1 MEIDSHKV
9 METYKDEY
17 IKEDVQQP
25 NNTQIPDEALPPQR
39 YYIPAVKKMRFF
51 LMICAILYSFGLYP
65 GLGDLNG
72 VIFGFSIPALY
83 IISGYIVLH
92 ESPNKEE
99 RIKRTI
105 KRTAICFFIL
115 FAVYLGIS
123 FLLEPENTLA
133 TIKTKKF
140 WTDFLLLN
148 MFSLHSGSVL
158 YYVHSLLYAYII
170 VFVLNKLKL
179 LKFDIL
185 FAILCLAVTFLTG
198 EMSNVIGF
206 NFLGHT
212 FLGGNFLTRALP
224 YILIGSFIN
233 RKSDFFLMNLTLKN
247 HINMLFIGIVITV
260 AEYISL
266 SITGNKVYVNHML
279 GMGLVAVVICLICFY
294 VIDAD
299 VIYGPLMRL
308 TRFELAIP
316 FFISSP
322 IYQFLILSFSE
333 KGGTANY
340 LIGFGGVIT
349 LIIDIVIFFVYFLIR
364 MLVMKLLEKSKH
376 KTGSE

>member
-83 IISGYIVLH
+83 IISGYIVLR
-92 ESPNKEE
+92 ESPNRDE

-170 VFVLNKLKL
+170 IFVLNKLKL

-185 FAILCLAVTFLTG
+185 FAILFLAVTVLTG
-198 EMSNVIGF
+198 ELSNVIGF

-233 RKSDFFLMNLTLKN
+233 RKRKFFRELSLSNYLVMA
-247 HINMLFIGIVITV
+247 FVGIVFTI
-260 AEYISL
+260 AEYLSL
-266 SITGNKVYVNHML
+266 SLTGNKVYVNHML
-279 GMGLVAVVICLICFY
+279 GMGLVAVAICLICFCIMGAN
-294 VIDAD
+294 VSEN
-299 VIYGPLMRL
+299 PLMRL
-308 TRFELAIP
+308 TRYELAIP

-322 IYQFLILSFSE
+322 IYWFLVLWFSE
-333 KGGTANY
+333 KGGGVENY
-340 LIGFGGVIT
+340 LIGISGIIT
-349 LIIDIVIFFVYFLIR
+349 LIIDIAIFFVYFLIR
-364 MLVMKLLEKSKH
+364 MLITKLVNESKN
-376 KTGSE
+376 KNRK

>member
-25 NNTQIPDEALPPQR
+25 SNTQIPDEALPPQR

-185 FAILCLAVTFLTG
+185 FAILCLAVTVLTG
-198 EMSNVIGF
+198 ELSNVIGF

-233 RKSDFFLMNLTLKN
+233 RKRKFFRELSLSNYLVMA
-247 HINMLFIGIVITV
+247 FVGIVFTI
-260 AEYISL
+260 AEYLSL
-266 SITGNKVYVNHML
+266 SLTGNKVYVNHML
-279 GMGLVAVVICLICFY
+279 GMGLVAVAICLICFCIMGAN
-294 VIDAD
+294 VSEN
-299 VIYGPLMRL
+299 PLMRL
-308 TRFELAIP
+308 TRYELAIP

-322 IYQFLILSFSE
+322 IYWFLVLWFSE

-349 LIIDIVIFFVYFLIR
+349 LIIDIAIFFVYFLIR